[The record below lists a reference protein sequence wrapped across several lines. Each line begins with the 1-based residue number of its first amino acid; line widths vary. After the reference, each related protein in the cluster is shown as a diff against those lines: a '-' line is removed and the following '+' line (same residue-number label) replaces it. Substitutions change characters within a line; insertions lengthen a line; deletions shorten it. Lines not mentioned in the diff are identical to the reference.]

1 MQFNYIAL
9 LRKMI
14 YIFFL
19 FVLAIFIFIT
29 SDFASSKKTNTSKKG
44 DIVSIK
50 PDDNSKLG
58 FSVRIEH
65 VAFNVPEPVSSVNWY
80 TKNLGM
86 KIMRKGAPPTYT
98 YFIADSGEHIMMELF
113 HNINFVSLNLPELS
127 FMAFHFAFMV
137 KDVEKIKDKLLD
149 AGATLAQNIS
159 TTPTGDKVLML
170 RDPWGLPI
178 QFVQRVQPLI
188 NCTDIRPE
196 HVAFNVPDS
205 RAKAKWFVE
214 NLGMKIIRESGAP
227 NFGLFM
233 TDPTGNMMIELYQN
247 IDYPMLDFH
256 NLSYNAMHLA
266 FMVKNLSAVKKKLL
280 ANGAS
285 FEVEETTQAGDKVL
299 MLRDPWGQPIQFI
312 ERANPMLK

>member
-1 MQFNYIAL
+1 MQSIYAKL
-9 LRKMI
+9 LRKVK
-14 YIFFL
+14 YL
-19 FVLAIFIFIT
+19 FYLFILTIMLFST
-29 SDFASSKKTNTSKKG
+29 SEFASSKTTTIKKG
-44 DIVSIK
+44 NKFSIK
-50 PDDNSKLG
+50 SDENSKLG

-86 KIMRKGAPPTYT
+86 KIMRKGTPPTYT
-98 YFIADSGEHIMMELF
+98 YFIADSGEHMIMELF
-113 HNINFVSLNLPELS
+113 HNINFVPLNLPEIS
-127 FMAFHFAFMV
+127 FMALHYAFMV
-137 KDVEKIKDKLLD
+137 KDIETVKEKLLD
-149 AGATLAQNIS
+149 AGATLAQDIS

-170 RDPWGLPI
+170 RDPWGIPL

-188 NCTDIRPE
+188 NYTGIRPE
-196 HVAFNVPDS
+196 HIAFNVPDA

-214 NLGMKIIRESGAP
+214 NLGMKIVKESGAP

-233 TDPTGNMMIELYQN
+233 IDPTGNMMVELYQN

-256 NLSYNAMHLA
+256 NLSYNSMHFA
-266 FMVKNLSAVKKKLL
+266 FMVNNLSAVKKKLL
-280 ANGAS
+280 SNGAS
-285 FEVEETTQAGDKVL
+285 FEVEETTPAGDKVL